1 MELFEKSS
9 FLPPLAER
17 VRPKNLDEIV
27 GQRHLLSWDSPFR
40 KLVEKRK
47 LHSLVFWGPPGTGK
61 TTLARIIAEMSNA
74 NFIPFSAV
82 DTTINEVKKAI
93 KLAEKDLKYYKRQT
107 IIFIDEIHHFNK
119 AQQDALLPY
128 VEKGKIIL
136 ICATTENPSF
146 EIIPPLLSRLKV
158 YILNPLSIDEIKEIL
173 KRAINHPDGLKDFNI
188 EISEE
193 VLEHIAHISNGDARV
208 ALNILEL
215 ATLSSEKDKN
225 GKRIVKI
232 EEIDKLLERK
242 VLHFDKKG
250 EEFYNLISAFIKSVR
265 GSDPDAGLYWL
276 ARMLEA
282 GCDPLYIARR
292 LIILAS
298 EDIGN
303 ADPMALV
310 VATSAKEACEFV
322 GMPECSLALAQATI
336 YLALAPKSNAVY
348 LAYNKAKEDALTTYN
363 EPVPLHL
370 RNPVTKLMEKF
381 GYGKDYKYPHNYPE
395 GRVEQD
401 YLPPLL
407 KGKKYYFP
415 TNRGFEGKHYRKK
428 SG

>member
-1 MELFEKSS
+1 MELFEKSN
-9 FLPPLAER
+9 FLSPLADR
-17 VRPKNLDEIV
+17 VRPKNLDEVI
-27 GQRHLLSWDSPFR
+27 GQKHLLSKDSPFR
-40 KLVEKRK
+40 KLILKGK

-61 TTLARIIAEMSNA
+61 TTLAKIIADISNA

-158 YILNPLSIDEIKEIL
+158 YILNPLTIDEIKEIL
-173 KRAINHPDGLKDFNI
+173 KRAIAHPNGLKDFNL

-193 VLEHIAHISNGDARV
+193 VLDYIANVSNGDARI

-215 ATLSSEKDKN
+215 ATLSSEKDKD
-225 GKRIVKI
+225 GKRRIKI
-232 EEIDKLLERK
+232 EEVNKLLERK

-292 LIILAS
+292 LVVLAS

-310 VATSAKEACEFV
+310 IAISAKEACEFV

-348 LAYNKAKEDALTTYN
+348 LAYNKAKEDVLSTYN

-370 RNPVTKLMEKF
+370 RNPVTNLMEKL

-395 GRVEQD
+395 GKVNQD

-415 TNRGFEGKHYRKK
+415 TKRGFESKYYKK
-428 SG
+428 D